1 MEMGHKV
8 TQPCRTYLLTGAA
21 HRIGRALAIGLAKD
35 AAGIVIHYNTSE
47 SAAKLSAQEISKS
60 GTKAFTIVADLN
72 SAAQCEGL
80 LKRAQDLAGPI
91 DVLINNAS
99 IFEEGLLTEITVD
112 DLNRNMMLNAYA
124 PLLLSRSFVEL
135 NKGRKVSR
143 LPVIINMLDSRITD
157 YDRQHA
163 AYHLAK
169 RTLFSLTKMLA
180 LEFAPGVRING
191 VAPGLILPPKDKNQS
206 YLEQLKS
213 TNPLKAIGMVEQ
225 VVEAM
230 RFLVNNEFVT
240 GQVIYV
246 DGGRNLLSNT
256 YG

>member
-1 MEMGHKV
+1 M
-8 TQPCRTYLLTGAA
+8 TQPRRTYLITGAA
-21 HRIGRALAIGLAKD
+21 NRIGRGLAMGLARQAD
-35 AAGIVIHYNTSE
+35 TVVIHYNSSE
-47 SAAKLSAQEISKS
+47 SAAQELSKEIS
-60 GTKAFTIVADLN
+60 GMGIKAFTIAADLGSPAQ
-72 SAAQCEGL
+72 SAEL
-80 LKRAQDLAGPI
+80 IKRVWEMAGPV

-99 IFEEGLLTEITVD
+99 IFEKGRLAEITIED
-112 DLNRNMMLNAYA
+112 INRNMMINAYA

-135 NKGRKVSR
+135 NKNRKSPA

-163 AYHLAK
+163 AYHIAK
-169 RTLFSLTKMLA
+169 RTLFTLTKMTA
-180 LEFAPGVRING
+180 LEFAPAVCVNG
-191 VAPGLILPPKDKNQS
+191 VAPGLILAPSGKDQS

-213 TNPLKAIGMVEQ
+213 SNPLNSIGTVEQ
-225 VVEAM
+225 IVEAV

-240 GQVIYV
+240 GQVIFV

>member
-1 MEMGHKV
+1 M
-8 TQPCRTYLLTGAA
+8 TQSHRSYLITGAA
-21 HRIGRALAIGLAKD
+21 QRIGRGLALGLVRQD
-35 AAGIVIHYNTSE
+35 DTIVIHYNSSE
-47 SAAKLSAQEISKS
+47 AAAQELSQEIKS
-60 GTKAFTIVADLN
+60 RGGKAFTI
-72 SAAQCEGL
+72 AANLESPSEAVEL
-80 LKRAQDLAGPI
+80 LKKAWDLAGPI

-99 IFEEGLLTEITVD
+99 IFEAGRLTEIAID
-112 DLNRNMMLNAYA
+112 DINRNMMINAYT
-124 PLLLSRSFVEL
+124 PLLLSRSFAEL
-135 NKGRKVSR
+135 NKGRQSEK

-169 RTLFSLTKMLA
+169 RALFTLTKMMA
-180 LEFAPGVRING
+180 LEFAPAIRVNA
-191 VAPGLILPPKDKNQS
+191 VAPGLILPPQGKDQS

-213 TNPLKAIGMVEQ
+213 TNPLNAIGSVEQ
-225 VVEAM
+225 IVDAV

-240 GQVIYV
+240 GQVIFV

>member
-1 MEMGHKV
+1 MARKMTRGA
-8 TQPCRTYLLTGAA
+8 RTYLITGAA
-21 HRIGRALAIGLAKD
+21 HRIGRALALGLAKD
-35 AAGIVIHYNTSE
+35 AAAIYIHYNTSE
-47 SAAKLSAQEISKS
+47 PAAKQLAQQISEL
-60 GTKAFTIVADLN
+60 GARAFTINANLSSVT
-72 SAAQCEGL
+72 QCENL

-99 IFEEGLLTEITVD
+99 VFEEGELAKITVD
-112 DLNRNMMLNAYA
+112 DLNHNMMINAYA
-124 PLLLSRSFVEL
+124 PLLLSRSFAEL
-135 NKGRKVSR
+135 NKRSKTAR

-157 YDRQHA
+157 YDRQHP

-169 RTLFSLTKMLA
+169 RTLFTLTKMMA
-180 LEFAPGVRING
+180 LEFAPDVRVNG
-191 VAPGLILPPKDKNQS
+191 VAPGLILPPAGKDQS

-213 TNPLKAIGMVEQ
+213 TNPLNAIGEVEQ
-225 VVEAM
+225 VVEAV